1 MHMPVDERIG
11 NKGEMMDR
19 EKGSK
24 SGTLL
29 CRGNSHTGLA
39 EIIPWIASEDLY
51 RGWSVNS
58 HSDGSSV

>member
-1 MHMPVDERIG
+1 MQMSVDERAG
-11 NKGEMMDR
+11 NKGEIMDR

-29 CRGNSHTGLA
+29 CRGNSHTGLTA
-39 EIIPWIASEDLY
+39 IIPWRASEELC